1 MRNRQYATILHA
13 LDPLTWLPN
22 RSLFEAR
29 LASAIHCAPRPR
41 SVLAVLLID
50 LDRLTEINEALGRGV
65 GDRVLREAAVRLVRA
80 LDASAVLSRLQ
91 ADDFAAFLEV
101 ADLAGAAVQARSL
114 LKHCREPYVIDCLAV
129 TVTASIGIAL
139 CSSHAEDAPSLL
151 KRAERALIEAKIRG
165 RDCFYPGAATCSDGT
180 DPLLRIA
187 RG

>member
-1 MRNRQYATILHA
+1 LHA

-29 LASAIHCAPRPR
+29 LVSAIRCAPRPR

-50 LDRLTEINEALGRGV
+50 LDRLTGINETLGRDV
-65 GDRVLREAAVRLVRA
+65 GDRVLREAAVRLARA
-80 LDASAVLSRLQ
+80 LDAGAVLSRLQ

-101 ADLAGAAVQARSL
+101 ADLAGAAVQARAL

-139 CSSHAEDAPSLL
+139 CSSHAESPASLL
-151 KRAERALIEAKIRG
+151 ARAERALCEAKIRG
-165 RDCFYPGAATCSDGT
+165 RDCFYPGTATCCDGT
-180 DPLLRIA
+180 DPQLRTA